1 MIQFFDCLLGVYV
14 QIKILDLSSIDL
26 WFMNPHLVDRVSLE
40 QQLFVLLGI
49 ANDFQQCLDLPNCF
63 DYRNEINFL
72 FGFEVALFDN
82 LISPIFTAS
91 EPAEYWEV
99 LPAFK

>member
-1 MIQFFDCLLGVYV
+1 
-14 QIKILDLSSIDL
+14 
-26 WFMNPHLVDRVSLE
+26 MNPHLVDRVSLE

-72 FGFEVALFDN
+72 FGFEVALFVTSSV
-82 LISPIFTAS
+82 LSSPLLNQRNIGKYFQPS
-91 EPAEYWEV
+91 NK
-99 LPAFK
+99 LNDIL